1 VTRFE
6 LASVTKTFT
15 AALLG
20 LISTCVAQSLNN
32 FSSGY
37 WLTPMGQQIT
47 FEELATF
54 SAGFP
59 DDTHNNPV
67 NPPTQENFVAYV
79 NGLSPAV
86 LPAPYAYSNDSFGFL
101 GQVLMG
107 QAGAS
112 QSPSG
117 RSALYS
123 VGLDHQGRIRAR
135 QRSAPS

>member
-1 VTRFE
+1 MGGEAAYLPFGFQSLGGAAVTEATRFE

-20 LISTCVAQSLNN
+20 EQTALISTYVAQSLNN

-37 WLTPMGQQIT
+37 SLTPMGQQIT

-59 DDTHNNPV
+59 DDIHNNPV

-101 GQVLMG
+101 GQCLWDWWAMT
-107 QAGAS
+107 
-112 QSPSG
+112 
-117 RSALYS
+117 
-123 VGLDHQGRIRAR
+123 
-135 QRSAPS
+135 